1 MTLRRTILAM
11 TLSLS
16 LISTGWAL
24 DRTMYVINGLAE
36 TLSSVNL
43 ETNAVTNNI
52 TILGLVPNQIYIDN
66 ENRRDTI
73 GYVINSISDDVQMVH
88 LRTGA
93 LLNTIFL
100 GEGRNP
106 WALAFIND
114 TVVVVSNVL
123 TNTISEVDTKNGTV
137 LSEYPVG
144 VAPEG
149 MVYHNGL
156 LYVCLT
162 ALDYNTFQYGQGQ
175 VAVVD
180 PEANSVVAMINV
192 GQNPQALVVDYEG
205 ELLVLCTGNYFSS
218 FGMIYVVDPESFVVT
233 DSVVAGGSPG
243 HIRLASNGLAYIAAG
258 GFVAQGEVYLLDSH
272 SHAMLHDAS
281 NPIYVG
287 TGAVAIASDINGVAY
302 SCDFSVD
309 QVSKINHDS
318 VLATYG
324 LGDGPGFAAIYEPF
338 PAGDLNASGTVTS
351 ADVIFAVNYV
361 FRSGPEAESLA
372 LADVNRDCIISLA
385 DILTAVNFV
394 FRGGAALEYGCY

>member
-1 MTLRRTILAM
+1 MIFRRSILAL
-11 TLSLS
+11 TLALSLS
-16 LISTGWAL
+16 HPSWAL

-43 ETNAVTNNI
+43 ETDVVTNNI
-52 TILGLVPNQIYIDN
+52 TILGLVPNQIFIDN
-66 ENRRDTI
+66 EDRRDTI
-73 GYVINSISDDVQMVH
+73 GYVVNSVSDDIQMIH

-93 LLNTIFL
+93 LMNTIFL

-114 TVVVVSNVL
+114 SVVVVSNII
-123 TNTISEVDTKNGTV
+123 TNSLSKVDTKNGTV

-156 LYVCLT
+156 LYVCLS

-180 PEANSVVAMINV
+180 PDADSIVAMINV

-218 FGMIYVVDPESFVVT
+218 FGMIYVVDPELFVVT
-233 DSVVAGGSPG
+233 DSIVAGGSPG
-243 HIRLASNGLAYIAAG
+243 HIQLAPNGLAYIAAG
-258 GFVAQGEVYLLDSH
+258 GFVDQGEVYLFDSH
-272 SHAMLHDAS
+272 SHDMLHDAGD
-281 NPIYVG
+281 PIYVG

-302 SCDFSVD
+302 SCDFSAD
-309 QVSKINHDS
+309 QVSKIDGDS
-318 VLATYG
+318 VLNTFG
-324 LGDGPGFAAIYEPF
+324 LGDGPGFAAIYEPY
-338 PAGDLNASGTVTS
+338 PPGDLNASGFVQS
-351 ADVIFAVNYV
+351 SDVIFAVNYV
-361 FRSGPEAESLA
+361 FRAGPEPASPA
-372 LADVNRDCIISLA
+372 LADVSGNCTISIV
-385 DILTAVNFV
+385 DIVQIVNYV
-394 FRGGAALEYGCY
+394 FRGSAALKYGCY